1 MIEFAISLSGSTQ
14 FTLTDG
20 SGNCI
25 IVEQHKKRLTG
36 LGNADFHCP
45 SLLLSSTRVELQA
58 SCLSFNGRRSLAFL
72 ETHYLNYVLYS
83 RSLHPTALHIPTTVP
98 TPRRLLRPSR
108 VPSTVAHRH
117 SFDRRPGTCSRRYK
131 GCYGLLRADKRSHRE
146 QSKGPKRERPC
157 AFRSGTGPLAKL
169 TRGHDSPP
177 TPTGCVAKER
187 SAGGVQNPKAPA

>member
-1 MIEFAISLSGSTQ
+1 MPPPLLRPARAPGSALPLRGIKTSAVCGRLDSSPFAHLSLPIFASFIHARRASS
-14 FTLTDG
+14 FL
-20 SGNCI
+20 
-25 IVEQHKKRLTG
+25 
-36 LGNADFHCP
+36 
-45 SLLLSSTRVELQA
+45 SLLQRPTIAGIFRNTFLKLRTLFAVTA
-58 SCLSFNGRRSLAFL
+58 PNCL
-72 ETHYLNYVLYS
+72 THTDDCS
-83 RSLHPTALHIPTTVP
+83 DS
-98 TPRRLLRPSR
+98 RRLLRPSR

-177 TPTGCVAKER
+177 TPTGCVAKEP